1 MNTPPHIGVEDSAG
15 PGEPGASGAPGAP
28 GAPGA
33 RPGTASAPAPRD
45 YRLLV
50 PAEGWDRIALDPE
63 VWPRRIAALVER
75 QFRGVDNAPHLKAEM
90 RADLDR
96 RCRSAWE
103 GGGVELYLVSMDIR
117 GIPVAA
123 SLLVTLIPRP
133 EGQVKPS
140 LEAMAQG
147 LAVEGRDARV
157 EKMPAGKAL
166 VQRYKTPPQPG
177 DGSTYPDTHYD
188 ALFDVPNTNSQLLLS
203 FSTPV
208 APLADVLTELFE
220 SVALSLVWRP

>member
-1 MNTPPHIGVEDSAG
+1 VSSSTHPGAEGSAA
-15 PGEPGASGAPGAP
+15 PGETEAADAPP
-28 GAPGA
+28 P
-33 RPGTASAPAPRD
+33 SD
-45 YRLLV
+45 YRLMV
-50 PAEGWDRIALDPE
+50 PAEGWTRIVLDPE
-63 VWPRRIAALVER
+63 VWPRRISALVEK
-75 QFRGVDNAPHLKAEM
+75 QFRGIDNAPHLKAEM

-96 RCRSAWE
+96 RCRNAWD
-103 GGGVELYLVSMDIR
+103 GGGVELYLVSMDIH
-117 GIPVAA
+117 GIPVSA

-133 EGQVKPS
+133 VGQAKPS
-140 LEAMAQG
+140 MRAMALG
-147 LAVEGRDARV
+147 LSVEGRDARV
-157 EKMPAGKAL
+157 DAMPAGEAL

-208 APLADVLTELFE
+208 APLGDVLTELFE